1 MQCGI
6 EVLETGMEREALY
19 FLTSPHSEEIA
30 SDSFNQ
36 TRSGNEGENL
46 KHLFQHFQLR
56 HMSIYAYAYAGQYL
70 VFFSISTLFC
80 CNKIS
85 SLADQVDWAQRVTE

>member
-1 MQCGI
+1 MW
-6 EVLETGMEREALY
+6 LALKSWKLDGKGSSL
-19 FLTSPHSEEIA
+19 FPDLPPHSEEIA

>member
-46 KHLFQHFQLR
+46 KRLF
-56 HMSIYAYAYAGQYL
+56 
-70 VFFSISTLFC
+70 
-80 CNKIS
+80 
-85 SLADQVDWAQRVTE
+85 